1 MEANFLVE
9 GMSCQHCVK
18 AVQQALL
25 ALPGVMAVQVD
36 LEGGRVQV
44 QYQEG
49 QVSLAQMKAA
59 VTDQGYEVP

>member
-1 MEANFLVE
+1 
-9 GMSCQHCVK
+9 MSCQHCVK

-36 LEGGRVQV
+36 LDGGQVQV

-49 QVSLAQMKAA
+49 QVSLAQLKAA

>member
-25 ALPGVMAVQVD
+25 ALPGVLDAQVD
-36 LEGGRVQV
+36 LDKGQVQV
-44 QYQEG
+44 QYLEG
-49 QVSLAQMKAA
+49 KVSLAQMKAA

>member
-36 LEGGRVQV
+36 LDGGQVQV